1 MGFQNAADGRKVV
14 PLVVAGKPLP
24 IQESRLH
31 PVISAKDNQQV
42 HFYQSASVS
51 DCSTACDAAWEAFA
65 HGIEGNNPWKRA
77 GVEQR
82 RTALERVASL
92 LLERE
97 DELIAAQQLE
107 TSSGLIWSRH
117 NVRTT
122 AKYVQ
127 EIASAVSSIKGTI
140 PPNDKPNTMAFIYKE
155 AVGPVLIIPP
165 WNAALNLCTRALAAS
180 IGAGC
185 TAVLKASELCPYTH
199 SLIAEIFTT
208 AGAPPGVINFIC
220 AARDDAAEVTEHL
233 IANTH
238 IRKVDFIGSPGVGKI
253 ITATA
258 AKYLKPVLLEL
269 GGKCPAIVLDDAD
282 IEQAAEKCA
291 KGALLHHGQ
300 ICFSTERIIV
310 QRKVSEPFTKALINA
325 VKALEAQ
332 GFAGTAVSSGI
343 AEHALEV
350 LQEAKSKGLEFI
362 VGDAAYRSGHPNSL
376 VPAIVAV
383 DPSTKPE
390 DLRIVDEETFG
401 PSASLY
407 IVDTDEE
414 AIALANRSAYGLNA
428 AIHTRDLERGM
439 RLGRELEY
447 GQVHLKWE
455 TVYVSPTGPQ
465 GGLKASGWGRQNAL
479 WGLEE
484 FLEEKTITWH
494 GK

>member
-1 MGFQNAADGRKVV
+1 MSFHITSDGRSVV
-14 PLVVAGKPLP
+14 PLVAAAKQLP
-24 IQESRLH
+24 FQESQVH
-31 PVISAKDNQQV
+31 PVISAKTNETV
-42 HFYQSASVS
+42 HYFQSATTS
-51 DCSTACDAAWEAFA
+51 DCSAACDAAWQAFA
-65 HGIEGNNPWKRA
+65 HGLEGNTPWKIA

-82 RTALERVASL
+82 RTLLERVANL

-97 DELIAAQQLE
+97 EEFIRVQQLE
-107 TSSGLIWSRH
+107 TSSGLLWSRH

-140 PPNDKPNTMAFIYKE
+140 PPNDKPGTMAFVFKE
-155 AVGPVLIIPP
+155 AIGPVLIIPP
-165 WNAALNLCTRALAAS
+165 WNAALNLCTRALAAA

-199 SLIAEIFTT
+199 SLIADVFTA
-208 AGAPPGVINFIC
+208 AGAPPGVINFLC
-220 AARDDAAEVTEHL
+220 AARPDASEVTEYI
-233 IANTH
+233 IANKH
-238 IRKVDFIGSPGVGKI
+238 IRKIDFIGSPGVGKI

-258 AKYLKPVLLEL
+258 ARYLKPVLLEL

-282 IEQAAEKCA
+282 LQKAAERCA
-291 KGALLHHGQ
+291 RGALMHHGQ

-310 QRKVSEPFTKALINA
+310 QRKVAEPFTKALVAA
-325 VKALEAQ
+325 VQALEAQ
-332 GFAGTAVSSGI
+332 DFAGTAVSEGI
-343 AEHALEV
+343 ASHALEV
-350 LQEAKSKGLEFI
+350 LQEAKSKGQQFI

-376 VPAIVAV
+376 VPAIVAI
-383 DPSTKPE
+383 DPATNPD

-407 IVDTDEE
+407 VVDTDEE
-414 AIALANRSAYGLNA
+414 AIRLANRSAFGLNA
-428 AIHTRDLERGM
+428 AIHTADLERGM
-439 RLGRELEY
+439 RLGRQLEY
-447 GQVHLKWE
+447 GQVHLNWE

-484 FLEEKTITWH
+484 FLEEKSITWH